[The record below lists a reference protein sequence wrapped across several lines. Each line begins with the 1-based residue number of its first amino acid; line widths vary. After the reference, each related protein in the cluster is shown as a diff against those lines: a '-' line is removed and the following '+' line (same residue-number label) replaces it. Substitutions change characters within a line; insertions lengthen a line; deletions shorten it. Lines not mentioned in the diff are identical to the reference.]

1 MRILH
6 LIPHLSGGG
15 AERQLTYLAA
25 ELSRMGHDV
34 HVAYSTAGP
43 YRTALPGV
51 VLHRLTQQSSYDP
64 RLLWQLDRIVRR
76 VKPDVIH
83 TWILQMDVLG
93 GVVAGVNRI
102 PWILHEQSSAM
113 AHPRTWK
120 NSLWV
125 RMGSLAS
132 AIVSNSRGG
141 DEYWRTQVPHG
152 RRYVIANG
160 VPIHCIDE
168 TVMILPPGLSPPE
181 VPFALCVGRIVAGK
195 NVEAVVAAMAR
206 VKQEQVLRCIICG
219 DGTQRPAVEAL
230 IDRLGL
236 NSDVQLAGYLPAT
249 AVWALMKK
257 AAVFISLSA
266 YEGCPNTV
274 QEAMACGCP
283 LVLSDIPAHREIL
296 DDSGALFVDPN
307 NGQQAADAIVRTL
320 RDVDASARR
329 AVIARGMAQKWSI
342 AEMARRFEE
351 VYTELVSPHAP
362 VDGRRGGPAAGEGDN

>member
-1 MRILH
+1 
-6 LIPHLSGGG
+6 
-15 AERQLTYLAA
+15 
-25 ELSRMGHDV
+25 MGHDV

-168 TVMILPPGLSPPE
+168 TVMVLPPGLSPPE
-181 VPFALCVGRIVAGK
+181 MPFALCVGRIVAGK

-206 VKQEQVLRCIICG
+206 VKQEQALRCIICG